1 MLSIRE
7 LRIFVRLI
15 IVVLY
20 LYKKEFAIKTPLFPI
35 NAILCPRGRIPLQ
48 IFEPRYLDMVS
59 DCLKTG
65 TEFVAVLLREDNDDI
80 NAFYRVGTLAKVVD
94 FSRGTCDGLLAVT
107 IEGLARVDLSLA
119 VQQDDGLWLADA
131 VILSEEEFVPLPE
144 RFIELRVVLEAL
156 VQHPFVHDLNM
167 DIDFYDGR
175 QVGWR
180 LTELLPMENRQ
191 KQQLFELKDPI
202 QRLSELSDQITAMM
216 L

>member
-1 MLSIRE
+1 M
-7 LRIFVRLI
+7 
-15 IVVLY
+15 
-20 LYKKEFAIKTPLFPI
+20 
-35 NAILCPRGRIPLQ
+35 Q
-48 IFEPRYLDMVS
+48 IFEPRYLDMIS
-59 DCLKTG
+59 HCLKTG
-65 TEFVAVLLREDNDDI
+65 TEFVAVLLREDNDAT
-80 NAFYRVGTLAKVVD
+80 NEFYRVGTLARVVD
-94 FSRGTCDGLLAVT
+94 FSRGASEGFLAVT

-119 VQQDDGLWLADA
+119 VQQDDGLWLANT

-144 RFIELRVVLEAL
+144 RFIELKVVLEAL
-156 VQHPFVHDLNM
+156 VLHPFVHDLNM

-202 QRLSELSDQITAMM
+202 QRLSELSDQIAAMM